1 MMRKT
6 DDKELLNAIQ
16 RGDIQAFEIIF
27 NRYWKPLF
35 SLVCAITKDDE
46 ITKDIL
52 QNTFSS
58 FWERRQTFFT
68 EDSLLPLLNRM
79 ARNDIINQVRKNKV
93 RLAWEGELVDEL
105 KSSMAADANLIAR
118 ELRAEIDAEII
129 RMPHNMKHCFQLSRQ
144 EDQTIKEIALKLSL
158 SEQTVKNNIS
168 EALKRLRSHIRLIE
182 S

>member
-16 RGDIQAFEIIF
+16 RGDIHAFEIIF

-58 FWERRQTFFT
+58 FWERRQTF
-68 EDSLLPLLNRM
+68 LLKIPFC
-79 ARNDIINQVRKNKV
+79 
-93 RLAWEGELVDEL
+93 
-105 KSSMAADANLIAR
+105 
-118 ELRAEIDAEII
+118 
-129 RMPHNMKHCFQLSRQ
+129 HF
-144 EDQTIKEIALKLSL
+144 
-158 SEQTVKNNIS
+158 
-168 EALKRLRSHIRLIE
+168 
-182 S
+182 